1 MVHVPDRAVPGD
13 RSDGRLS
20 AGCEQKL
27 GRRDQTADAE
37 NDEGI
42 RSQIL
47 ADSFHVVRVAATLL
61 HPFAPEGTEMVR
73 EYLGVDERLW
83 DWAYIFEPL
92 SAFMGDGHAFRFL
105 EPRVDFFRKHP
116 SQLGF

>member
-1 MVHVPDRAVPGD
+1 MPKTMKGSVP
-13 RSDGRLS
+13 RSWPIPSTSCG
-20 AGCEQKL
+20 
-27 GRRDQTADAE
+27 
-37 NDEGI
+37 
-42 RSQIL
+42 
-47 ADSFHVVRVAATLL
+47 VAATLL

-116 SQLGF
+116 SQLGS